1 MIRRILDNKSRKVFL
16 FWKPCRRN
24 SAMKLSCLPVSFFQ
38 DLLSGRMTILEW
50 ANLGEEEGLDAIDLR
65 APCSSRSIPRHT
77 LSS

>member
-1 MIRRILDNKSRKVFL
+1 
-16 FWKPCRRN
+16 
-24 SAMKLSCLPVSFFQ
+24 MKLSCLPVSFFQ